1 MPRRNVKVTL
11 KTEEQLRER
20 VLKNRQNALRAYYLK
35 KGINRELD
43 NRSECEKARKVKC
56 CLECCRFAYCKGF
69 EKNPFKEKAIDL
81 FLNTR
86 KE

>member
-1 MPRRNVKVTL
+1 MRRNVKVTL
-11 KTEEQLRER
+11 KTEEQLKERIKRNREYA
-20 VLKNRQNALRAYYLK
+20 LKAYYRN
-35 KGINRELD
+35 KGIKKKND
-43 NRSECEKARKVKC
+43 TRSECEKARKVRSC
-56 CLECCRFAYCKGF
+56 IECCRYGYCKGL

>member
-1 MPRRNVKVTL
+1 MRRNVKVTL
-11 KTEEQLRER
+11 KTEEQLKERIKRNREYA
-20 VLKNRQNALRAYYLK
+20 LKAYYRKRGIK
-35 KGINRELD
+35 KAND
-43 NRSECEKARKVKC
+43 ARSECEKARKVKSC
-56 CLECCRFAYCKGF
+56 SECCRYGYCKGF